1 MERDNV
7 LIIEDKKEDLMFLQ
21 QLLQKEGYK
30 VWSCSNGPGGIK
42 LARTT
47 PFSAVLTELRMADM
61 NGVEITKELLSINPM
76 TGVVVMTVFSF
87 VSSAVEAMEKGAYGY
102 ISKPFNSAEVS
113 IVVARAIERSRLLGT
128 SQSKD
133 HYVELSAKDGLTGVY
148 NRRFLDTFLTK
159 KIVDARELKDEF
171 AVLMIDLDHFKEY
184 NDTKGHAAGDELLK
198 SVAKVFQEA
207 LRQADFV
214 FRYGGEEFTIYL
226 ERANKRYAALIA
238 ERIRTSVNLY
248 LPVTI
253 SMGVSTFPDDGDEM
267 DVLIKKAD
275 TALYHAKENGRDQVS
290 LA

>member
-207 LRQADFV
+207 ADV
-214 FRYGGEEFTIYL
+214 SGLIMTKLDGTAKGGVL
-226 ERANKRYAALIA
+226 VAIA
-238 ERIRTSVNLY
+238 EKFD
-248 LPVTI
+248 LPIHAIGVGETI
-253 SMGVSTFPDDGDEM
+253 DDLQSFD
-267 DVLIKKAD
+267 AD
-275 TALYHAKENGRDQVS
+275 DFSKMLVGLK
-290 LA
+290 